1 MAEWSNAADSKSVVL
16 LAGDRGFESHPL
28 RHLHCRT
35 HLLTYTARI
44 VWERGEQPFVDNR
57 YSRAHRWHF
66 DGGAEVA
73 GSSSPH
79 VVPAPLS
86 DPTAVDPEEAFIAS
100 LSSCHMLWFLS
111 LAAQKRLRV
120 DRYADNA
127 EGVMEKDAA
136 GRVAITRVVLRP
148 EVVFSGERIPARD
161 EIERLHHEAHDKCF
175 IANSVKTDVRC
186 EPAY

>member
-1 MAEWSNAADSKSVVL
+1 
-16 LAGDRGFESHPL
+16 
-28 RHLHCRT
+28 
-35 HLLTYTARI
+35 
-44 VWERGEQPFVDNR
+44 
-57 YSRAHRWHF
+57 
-66 DGGAEVA
+66 
-73 GSSSPH
+73 
-79 VVPAPLS
+79 
-86 DPTAVDPEEAFIAS
+86 
-100 LSSCHMLWFLS
+100 MLWFLS

-148 EVVFSGERIPARD
+148 EVVFSGERIPARE

-186 EPAY
+186 EPAYRGP